1 MLPPAV
7 HRTIGESCKAAL
19 TSQQPS
25 LAEGRYRA
33 ADGDERLYRGVFAPV
48 LSDSP
53 GYARCGFLLG
63 AFGERLAH

>member
-1 MLPPAV
+1 
-7 HRTIGESCKAAL
+7 
-19 TSQQPS
+19 
-25 LAEGRYRA
+25 
-33 ADGDERLYRGVFAPV
+33 VFAPV